1 MDTVRALVADRSAP
15 GHVALREAPAPTPA
29 ASEAVVAVEAV
40 SLNRGEVR
48 ALQHAADGWRPGW
61 DLAGV
66 VVAAAADGSGPPAG
80 TRVVGLAVSGAWAER
95 VAVPTD
101 VLARLPEAVDAGAAA
116 TLPVAGLTALRA
128 VELDTVENHT
138 VLVTGA
144 SGGVGRFAIQL
155 AAQLGADVT
164 ALVSSPERG
173 RAAARPRCRHRR
185 GRRARGRHLRRR
197 PGVGRR
203 RRPRHHAPVDQ
214 HRRSHRELRQLVGGA
229 DDVRRHRLLPPWRRP
244 PLRLRTAQRAVPQ
257 RVRRRSTWPGWR
269 AWWPTAT
276 STWGSPTTS
285 HRTAASA
292 VIESFLRREITGK
305 AVLRITA

>member
-15 GHVALREAPAPTPA
+15 GHVALRAAPAPTPA

-40 SLNRGEVR
+40 SLDRGEVR

-66 VVAAAADGSGPPAG
+66 VVAAAADGSGPRPARG
-80 TRVVGLAVSGAWAER
+80 SWAWPCRAPRPSGWR
-95 VAVPTD
+95 CRPTCSP
-101 VLARLPEAVDAGAAA
+101 ACRRRSTPAPAPRCPSPASPRCA
-116 TLPVAGLTALRA
+116 P

-173 RAAARPRCRHRR
+173 RPLLALGAATAVVDVPADATFDVVLESVGGDVLGTALRSINTGGLIVSFGNSSAAPTTFDATAFYRR
-185 GRRARGRHLRRR
+185 GGARLYAFALRNELSRSESGALDLARLAGMVADRHLD
-197 PGVGRR
+197 VGITR
-203 RRPRHHAPVDQ
+203 D
-214 HRRSHRELRQLVGGA
+214 E
-229 DDVRRHRLLPPWRRP
+229 PW
-244 PLRLRTAQRAVPQ
+244 
-257 RVRRRSTWPGWR
+257 
-269 AWWPTAT
+269 
-276 STWGSPTTS
+276 
-285 HRTAASA
+285 TAASA

-305 AVLRITA
+305 AVLRITP